1 MGGNC
6 PCTAGIKSGVH
17 RTACGPEPPKPKPTP
32 QPRAGRACGRMGFA
46 SETLTGPYHYCQW
59 IEQPNPQGLE
69 DPVSAA
75 KNGRVS
81 PSTMHL

>member
-1 MGGNC
+1 
-6 PCTAGIKSGVH
+6 
-17 RTACGPEPPKPKPTP
+17 
-32 QPRAGRACGRMGFA
+32 MGFA